1 MSVDVRARTRLGAF
15 ALDARFTSDSRVTAI
30 FGPSGSGKTSVLNVI
45 AGLLRPEHGRV
56 VVDGAVL
63 TDTEA
68 GIFVPPHRRRIGY
81 VFQES
86 RLFPNL
92 SVEGN
97 LLYGRVFAARKDRY
111 GSVDEV
117 VELLDLGRLL
127 RRGVQALSGGE
138 RQRVAIGRALL
149 ASPRLLLLDEP
160 LSSLDEKR
168 KQEVMPY
175 LERLRDEARVPIIYV
190 SHVLAEIERLAARVV
205 SMSDGKVLAVS

>member
-1 MSVDVRARTRLGAF
+1 
-15 ALDARFTSDSRVTAI
+15 
-30 FGPSGSGKTSVLNVI
+30 VLNVI
-45 AGLLRPEHGRV
+45 AGLLRPQHGRV

-68 GIFVPPHRRRIGY
+68 GIFAPPHRRRIGY

-92 SVEGN
+92 SVKGN
-97 LLYGRVFAARKDRY
+97 LLYGRLFTARRDRY
-111 GSVDEV
+111 GLVDEV
-117 VELLDLGRLL
+117 VELLDLGGLL

-138 RQRVAIGRALL
+138 KQRVAIGRALL

-160 LSSLDEKR
+160 LASLDEKR

-190 SHVLAEIERLAARVV
+190 SHVLAEIERLAARAVA
-205 SMSDGKVLAVS
+205 MADGKVLTVD